1 MELPGRYRLVGTRN
15 LTLLD
20 EECAASQV
28 RNVVKSTAGGDFSE
42 ASTVTVSGN
51 MKSLL
56 AYVWLAGDGSDD
68 GGAVDAFVSAD
79 VVPPLL
85 QPGNKNRV
93 SALRAA
99 MTASR

>member
-1 MELPGRYRLVGTRN
+1 VGTRN

-28 RNVVKSTAGGDFSE
+28 RNVLRSDTGGDFSE

-56 AYVWLAGDGSDD
+56 AYVWLAGDGDD
-68 GGAVDAFVSAD
+68 GGAADALAGAD
-79 VVPPLL
+79 VLPPLP
-85 QPGNKNRV
+85 QPGNTSRA
-93 SALRAA
+93 SALTAA
-99 MTASR
+99 TTASR